1 MLVVCCF
8 SELLPLSRSQRS
20 SFPPLDSYQGCSS
33 PTCSL
38 LSMDSLDQFC
48 KDFQSSFNFSSET
61 CLSGATLQLCG
72 NKEWSD
78 LDNSEINKE
87 QGFANHDSLVLST
100 SPDKA
105 DQGSLNV
112 DTSPNYEGKF
122 RQLHC
127 LNMERSDIMRVHVK
141 FAACHSQIKLG
152 SQFSHL
158 IGLFTQV

>member
-8 SELLPLSRSQRS
+8 SGLLPLSRSQRS
-20 SFPPLDSYQGCSS
+20 FPPLDTYQGCSS

-61 CLSGATLQLCG
+61 SLSSATLQLCG
-72 NKEWSD
+72 NKGWSD
-78 LDNSEINKE
+78 IDNSEINKE

-127 LNMERSDIMRVHVK
+127 LNTERSEIMRLR
-141 FAACHSQIKLG
+141 FPACHSQTKLG

-158 IGLFTQV
+158 IGLFT

>member
-1 MLVVCCF
+1 
-8 SELLPLSRSQRS
+8 
-20 SFPPLDSYQGCSS
+20 
-33 PTCSL
+33 
-38 LSMDSLDQFC
+38 MDSLDQFC

-61 CLSGATLQLCG
+61 SLSGATLQLCG
-72 NKEWSD
+72 NRGWSD

-87 QGFANHDSLVLST
+87 QGFANHDSLGLST
-100 SPDKA
+100 SPDKD

-127 LNMERSDIMRVHVK
+127 LNTERSDITRLR